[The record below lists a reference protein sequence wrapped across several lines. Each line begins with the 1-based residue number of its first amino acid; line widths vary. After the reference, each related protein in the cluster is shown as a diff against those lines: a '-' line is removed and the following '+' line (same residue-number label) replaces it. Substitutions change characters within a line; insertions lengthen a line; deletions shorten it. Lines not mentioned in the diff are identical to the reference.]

1 MRLDKKYFQEKRSA
15 DYFRFGCRVIKSMYS
30 L

>member
-1 MRLDKKYFQEKRSA
+1 MFSGKALRGF
-15 DYFRFGCRVIKSMYS
+15 YFRFGCRVIKSMYS